1 MLYNSFMDKKKKVLI
16 VGASAKEYA
25 LAKKLMEYDNVSEVV
40 VAPGNSMIK
49 EICSCADIRE
59 ENVQELLEFV
69 LENAVDLTIASSET
83 AIKND
88 ISGLFQ
94 ANNQLIFAPTAQSAN
109 FAISKSAGKKFLYKL
124 RIPTH
129 RFGIYDKPQ

>member
-25 LAKKLMEYDNVSEVV
+25 LAKKFMEYDNVSEVI

-49 EICSCADIRE
+49 EICNCVDIRE
-59 ENVQELLEFV
+59 ENVQEILEYV
-69 LENAVDLTIASSET
+69 LENAVDLTVASSET

-94 ANNQLIFAPTAQSAN
+94 
-109 FAISKSAGKKFLYKL
+109 GK
-124 RIPTH
+124 
-129 RFGIYDKPQ
+129 